1 MKKSMSLSE
10 RCRKEWR
17 EVKSNEDPKHRL
29 LALAV
34 IIGNVLTPDSIIICF
49 FFSLSPICGEFDEL
63 DGVCSLE
70 IEQRVFWNH
79 ETMKA
84 FKFQPSLFS
93 GEFLWEFNKR
103 TSCES
108 ETIPPD
114 RRRLTLTLAAP
125 MTVQQPR
132 DRWPALSWHYWHDM
146 HKALNNRVEIFPVI
160 PSDAERNKKRVC
172 IHYMQSSSA
181 DIWARGNIIELSW
194 QVNRRGKMCVLPFG
208 VNFDHSLCSFVEIY
222 YVFSVDFRTATEAIF
237 FHRRI
242 ASTARWDWQRF
253 GSEKSWFS
261 WCNFH
266 YFYGHFGQINI
277 RKKAKTPSAKP
288 PNVMTTTMMMQGVK
302 FLSFINLLKSTW
314 LDLGWRKSHLMASDD
329 DGTIK

>member
-49 FFSLSPICGEFDEL
+49 FFHYHICGEFDEL
-63 DGVCSLE
+63 GGVCSLE
-70 IEQRVFWNH
+70 IEQWVFWNH

-84 FKFQPSLFS
+84 FKFQPRVCIF

-132 DRWPALSWHYWHDM
+132 DRWPAMSWHYWHDM

-160 PSDAERNKKRVC
+160 PSDAERNKNVYSLHAVVIGRYMSKRKHYRAQLTSQQRRKNVCFHSAWISTILFALLSRFIMCFLLIFALPPRQYFTIEELHQQPDEIDNDSAVKRVGFHDV
-172 IHYMQSSSA
+172 ISIIFM
-181 DIWARGNIIELSW
+181 DIS
-194 QVNRRGKMCVLPFG
+194 GK
-208 VNFDHSLCSFVEIY
+208 
-222 YVFSVDFRTATEAIF
+222 
-237 FHRRI
+237 
-242 ASTARWDWQRF
+242 
-253 GSEKSWFS
+253 
-261 WCNFH
+261 
-266 YFYGHFGQINI
+266 
-277 RKKAKTPSAKP
+277 
-288 PNVMTTTMMMQGVK
+288 
-302 FLSFINLLKSTW
+302 
-314 LDLGWRKSHLMASDD
+314 
-329 DGTIK
+329 